1 MLNKFSLTFL
11 LILTVMIAVVAIPV
25 VTSAQGIVNCGK
37 TDMNDSN
44 GNPTV
49 SNPCDFDDFINI
61 VVKLYNYLLVII
73 IPIATISIAYAGVL
87 YMVYSTNDGKRKE
100 AHDIITSAVWGLAV
114 ALAGYVIVTSVFK
127 LLANPETETRVL
139 DSIPIEN

>member
-1 MLNKFSLTFL
+1 
-11 LILTVMIAVVAIPV
+11 MIAVVAIPV